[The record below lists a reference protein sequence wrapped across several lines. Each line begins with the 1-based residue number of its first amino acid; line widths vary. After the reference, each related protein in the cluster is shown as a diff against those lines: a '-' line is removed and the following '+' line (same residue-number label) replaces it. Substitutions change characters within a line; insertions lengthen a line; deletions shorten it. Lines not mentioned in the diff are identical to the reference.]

1 MIKFRYKRKDN
12 ASLKLQS
19 LDTSALESKKKISVL
34 ALKRANSSDD
44 ILDSPAADN
53 YHSQAQALLLSCID
67 AVIVCQHPTNSQ
79 YIRHVSMID
88 FH

>member
-12 ASLKLQS
+12 ASSKMQS
-19 LDTSALESKKKISVL
+19 LDTSALESKKKIV

-67 AVIVCQHPTNSQ
+67 AVIVCQH
-79 YIRHVSMID
+79 
-88 FH
+88 